1 LRKRIPAERLVF
13 LDETAVQTGLL
24 RMYGWGET
32 SQRVVDHQPLSHWKT
47 FTFLC
52 ALRTTGVSAPLVLE
66 GAMTGDAFAAWV
78 EQSLAPTLKRGE
90 CVILDNVAPHKD
102 ERIERLVHQ
111 AGAKLLSLPP
121 YSPDLNPIEN
131 AYSKLKTLL
140 RKAASKTF
148 ETLCATLAEAATA
161 SPRPNAR
168 TTSDTAATEHE
179 L

>member
-1 LRKRIPAERLVF
+1 MF

-52 ALRTTGVSAPLVLE
+52 ALRTTGLSAPLVLE

-78 EQSLAPTLKRGE
+78 EQALAPTLKRGE
-90 CVILDNVAPHKD
+90 CVILDNVAAHKD
-102 ERIERLVHQ
+102 ERIERLIHRT
-111 AGAKLLSLPP
+111 GAKLLYLPP

-148 ETLCATLAEAATA
+148 DTLCATLAEVLDRF
-161 SPRPNAR
+161 SPSECQNYIR
-168 TTSDTAATEHE
+168 HCGY
-179 L
+179 

>member
-1 LRKRIPAERLVF
+1 MRKRIPAERLVF

-78 EQSLAPTLKRGE
+78 EQSLAPTLKRAE

-102 ERIERLVHQ
+102 ERIERLVHRT
-111 AGAKLLSLPP
+111 GAKLLYLPP

-140 RKAASKTF
+140 RKAVSKRF
-148 ETLCATLAEAATA
+148 ETLCAALAEALDRF
-161 SPRPNAR
+161 SPSECQNYIR
-168 TTSDTAATEHE
+168 HCGY
-179 L
+179 